1 MLAVFDDAAV
11 VRHALAFEAALARA
25 QADCGLIPAR
35 AAEDIAAASAA
46 IEIDPAE
53 LADEAAHSGT
63 LAIPLVARLKAALR
77 DKPDSAD
84 EVHRGA
90 TSQDLADTVM
100 TLQAAA
106 AAALLRADL
115 IRLAGAL
122 AALAQR
128 HAETP
133 ALGRTLL
140 QDAVPITFGL
150 RAAQWLAAIDG
161 ARRQLERACAEAL
174 LLQLGGA
181 AGTRAGLG
189 GRGDEVARHMAQAL
203 GLAAPLAP
211 WHARRDR
218 VAQLAAALGIV
229 IGMIAKVALDIALL
243 SQNAVGEAREPA
255 IAGRGGS
262 SSMPHKRNPTGCQ
275 VAISA
280 ATRAPGLVAS
290 ILGGLAQE
298 QERGLGGWQA
308 EAPVLADLFML
319 AGGSASAMAAV
330 VEGLETCPEAMGRN
344 LEAADVGHDF
354 GESAAIVATILEE
367 HRKDG

>member
-1 MLAVFDDAAV
+1 MLAVFDDRAA

-25 QADCGLIPAR
+25 QADCGLIPAGV
-35 AAEDIAAASAA
+35 ADEIVEASAA
-46 IEIDPAE
+46 IHVDPAA
-53 LADEAAHSGT
+53 LADEAAHAGT

-77 DKPDSAD
+77 DKPAAAD
-84 EVHRGA
+84 AVHRGA
-90 TSQDLADTVM
+90 ASQDLADTVM

-106 AAALLRADL
+106 AAAILRADL
-115 IRLAGAL
+115 TRLAHAL
-122 AALAQR
+122 AVIAER
-128 HAETP
+128 HSQTP
-133 ALGRTLL
+133 ALARTLL

-161 ARRQLERACAEAL
+161 ARRQLDRASPEAL

-189 GRGDEVARHMAQAL
+189 GKGEAVAGHMAQAL

-211 WHARRDR
+211 WHARRVG
-218 VAQLAAALGIV
+218 VAQLAASLGIA

-255 IAGRGGS
+255 ISGRGGS
-262 SSMPHKRNPTGCQ
+262 SSMAHKRNPTGCQ
-275 VAISA
+275 IALSA

-330 VEGLETCPEAMGRN
+330 AEGLETSPEAMARN
-344 LEAADVGHDF
+344 LEAADVGQDP
-354 GESAAIVATILEE
+354 GESAAIVAAILEAY
-367 HRKDG
+367 RKEG